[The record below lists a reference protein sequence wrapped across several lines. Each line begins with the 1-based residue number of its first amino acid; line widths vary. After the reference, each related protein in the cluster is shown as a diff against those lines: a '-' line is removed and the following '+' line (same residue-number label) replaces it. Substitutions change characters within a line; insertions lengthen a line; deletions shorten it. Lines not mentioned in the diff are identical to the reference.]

1 MFNEM
6 LAMSSG
12 EGGGIDTSVLIGKSI
27 LGGPHTGSYS
37 GSVLNS
43 GTESILANVVGVNS
57 VRIYYDYS
65 IYVYGYVG
73 DTKTQIAEATTYNSY
88 VDVDV
93 SNYERISFNRKTGN
107 NTRVQ
112 DVIVLS

>member
-1 MFNEM
+1 MGQTIS
-6 LAMSSG
+6 A
-12 EGGGIDTSVLIGKSI
+12 
-27 LGGPHTGSYS
+27 SYS

-43 GTESILANVVGVNS
+43 GVETILGNVVGINS
-57 VRIYYDYS
+57 VRIFYDYS

-73 DTKTQIAEATTYNSY
+73 DTKTQIAETSTYNTY

-107 NTRVQ
+107 NTRVK
-112 DVIVLS
+112 DIVVLS